1 MKKMKYLAY
10 SAAFSLIA
18 AAPAFS
24 EEASGS
30 SAGVDLSPLV
40 SAVDFS
46 SVITALLGVAAAT
59 VGVLLAMK
67 GISWVKS
74 AIRKA

>member
-1 MKKMKYLAY
+1 MKKIKYLAY
-10 SAAFSLIA
+10 SAAFSLFA

-24 EEASGS
+24 QETPS
-30 SAGVDLSPLV
+30 SGVDLSSLV